1 MLIIKENVEL
11 IIDESDF
18 AKYKKAGYA
27 ALDTTIIESDEQC
40 LEKLTVPELKKLA
53 EEKGIEGT
61 SSLTKQELLK
71 VLGE

>member
-11 IIDESDF
+11 IIDETDF
-18 AKYKKAGYA
+18 AKYKKAGYS
-27 ALDTTIIESDEQC
+27 ALDTTIIEQDEQC

-53 EEKGIEGT
+53 EEKSIEGT
-61 SSLTKQELLK
+61 SSLTKHELLK